1 MSLDFDSA
9 RLSNPYLTAEHEEW
23 RTQVRRFIDREI
35 MPYDN
40 VNYLSHIILKGVAQ
54 FVKTVIIKP
63 MLQTIEDHPNGR
75 YDKVNEQS
83 DSN

>member
-1 MSLDFDSA
+1 MPRVGHIAETGQVVAVDF
-9 RLSNPYLTAEHEEW
+9 RQGH
-23 RTQVRRFIDREI
+23 
-35 MPYDN
+35 DN

-54 FVKTVIIKP
+54 FVKTIIIKP

>member
-1 MSLDFDSA
+1 MSL
-9 RLSNPYLTAEHEEW
+9 
-23 RTQVRRFIDREI
+23 VRSLRR
-35 MPYDN
+35 MTLLDN